1 MIVQCERCQTK
12 FRVDDEKVPEK
23 GIKARCSKC
32 QNVFRIEP
40 SSILTAR
47 PPEVP
52 KIKREHEKISPSDRG
67 KQAKERKPLSKSLVI
82 LLILILLGSGIYL
95 FRDKLADTN
104 WIKTN
109 TSRIKNYISYIIPFG
124 GDIIFSEDNTQGY
137 YLTNIKT
144 GRIFIVTGEAI
155 NNYSKPKSFLKV
167 KGILFDNT
175 TNKITEKE
183 VYCGNILSNNEL
195 IKLEASQI
203 NSRLNN
209 PRGESSINTAVPP
222 QKAIPFMIVFF
233 NLPSEV
239 KEFSVE
245 STGSES

>member
-23 GIKARCSKC
+23 GIKARCSQCK
-32 QNVFRIEP
+32 NVFQIEP
-40 SSILTAR
+40 SPTSTAA
-47 PPEVP
+47 PPEAP
-52 KIKREHEKISPSDRG
+52 KIKRKHEKITPPDRR
-67 KQAKERKPLSKSLVI
+67 KQAKQKKPISKSLVI
-82 LLILILLGSGIYL
+82 LLILVLFGSGIYL
-95 FRDKLADTN
+95 FRDELAEIN

-109 TSRIKNYISYIIPFG
+109 ISRIKNYISYVIPLG
-124 GDIIFSEDNTQGY
+124 EDIIFSEDKTQGY
-137 YLTNIKT
+137 YLTDTRT
-144 GRIFIVTGEAI
+144 GRVFIVTGEAI
-155 NNYSKPKSFLKV
+155 NNYSEPRSLLKV
-167 KGILFDNT
+167 KGILFDNMD
-175 TNKITEKE
+175 NRITEKE

-195 IKLEASQI
+195 RKLEASQI

-209 PRGESSINTAVPP
+209 PKGESSINTAVPP